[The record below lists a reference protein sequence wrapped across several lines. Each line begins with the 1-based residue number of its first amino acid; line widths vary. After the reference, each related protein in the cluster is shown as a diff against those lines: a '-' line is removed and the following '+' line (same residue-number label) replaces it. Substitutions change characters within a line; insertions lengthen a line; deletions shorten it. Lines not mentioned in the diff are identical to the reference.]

1 MTNSKNKNTTVELGF
16 PIFEGQNHPHEKQF
30 NFINNKISLMEKF
43 KTESTNK
50 ELCEFIVVL
59 ESNDYFDFYSY
70 QKQNLNTN
78 YCFFTPED
86 SKHCGYTGREVSIKS
101 KSDLNFKIQHRFVK
115 AFYNHIMNGLVD
127 SKIHDKTMV
136 KKLFQTLNEFNS
148 SQCFEEAA

>member
-1 MTNSKNKNTTVELGF
+1 MTNSKNQNTTVELGF
-16 PIFEGQNHPHEKQF
+16 PIFEGENHPHEKQF

-78 YCFFTPED
+78 YCFL
-86 SKHCGYTGREVSIKS
+86 HQ
-101 KSDLNFKIQHRFVK
+101 KIQNIADTLVVK
-115 AFYNHIMNGLVD
+115 Y
-127 SKIHDKTMV
+127 
-136 KKLFQTLNEFNS
+136 QLNQNPI
-148 SQCFEEAA
+148 

>member
-1 MTNSKNKNTTVELGF
+1 MTNSKNQNTTIELGF

-101 KSDLNFKIQHRFVK
+101 KSDLNFKIQHV
-115 AFYNHIMNGLVD
+115 
-127 SKIHDKTMV
+127 SKTVIRYRTFSILLICARGSDTSQIQSYFKSAIPITTA
-136 KKLFQTLNEFNS
+136 KK
-148 SQCFEEAA
+148 